1 VTFPHPESLANET
14 LHHLQALIRLNT
26 VNPPGNEILAA
37 DYIARVLRDEGI
49 EPLVLESAPARG
61 NVIARLK
68 GSGELPPLLLYGHT
82 DVVGVESE
90 KWTHPPFEGII
101 ADDFIWGRGALD
113 MKGFV
118 AQQLTVFL
126 NLKRHAKL
134 KRDVIFLAAADEEI
148 GGKDGYG
155 MAWLVKNHSELLR
168 AEFGISEVG
177 GFNIS
182 LGGKRLYMIQTAEKG
197 VCWVKVR
204 AKGRAGHASM
214 PHDDNSIIHLMKAIN
229 RLTTQGMPHHLCEA
243 VRGFIESASAAVGG
257 VTGVALRSLK
267 SPLASRI
274 IFNSAL
280 KDHDLRSNLY
290 AMLHNTATPTRL
302 KAGYQTNVIPSE
314 AEVTIDGRTLPS
326 FDTESFLRELKG
338 VLGNQFE
345 YELLMESPPI
355 QTRHDTGLFK
365 TMASVLKQHDPQ
377 ASVVPYMMSGATDA
391 KYLAPLGIPTYGFT
405 PIQMPPDLK
414 FIELFHAHNER
425 APVAGLGWGARVLYE
440 VVAEYCSQVIT

>member
-1 VTFPHPESLANET
+1 MRPHLQSFTDET
-14 LHHLQALIRLNT
+14 IKHLQALIRLNT

-37 DYIARVLRDEGI
+37 EYIAKVLRDESI
-49 EPLVLESAPARG
+49 EPIVLESAPARG

-68 GSGELPPLLLYGHT
+68 GSGELPSLLLYGHT

-101 ADDFIWGRGALD
+101 ADNFIWGRGALD

-134 KRDVIFLAAADEEI
+134 KRDVIFVATADEEI
-148 GGKDGYG
+148 GGKEGYG

-182 LGGKRLYMIQTAEKG
+182 LGGKRIYLIQVAEKG

-214 PHDDNSIIHLMKAIN
+214 PHSDNSIIHLMKAIN
-229 RLTTQGMPHHLCEA
+229 RLTTQGMPHHLCGA
-243 VRGFIESASAAVGG
+243 VSGFIDSASAAVGG
-257 VTGVALRSLK
+257 VTGIALRSLK

-274 IFNSAL
+274 IFNTVL

-302 KAGYQTNVIPSE
+302 NAGYQTNVIPSE
-314 AEVTIDGRTLPS
+314 AEVTIDGRTLPG
-326 FDTESFLRELKG
+326 FNTESFLRELKS
-338 VLGNQFE
+338 VLG
-345 YELLMESPPI
+345 ELLDYEVIMESPPI
-355 QTRHDTGLFK
+355 QTRHDTELFE
-365 TMASVLKQHDPQ
+365 TMSNTLKRHDPQ
-377 ASVVPYMMSGATDA
+377 AHVVPYMMSGATDA

-414 FIELFHAHNER
+414 FVELFHAHNER
-425 APVAGLGWGARVLYE
+425 APVAGLGWGTGVLYE
-440 VVAEYCSQVIT
+440 VVAKYCS

>member
-1 VTFPHPESLANET
+1 MTQPQPQSLATET
-14 LHHLQALIRLNT
+14 LQHLQALIRLNT

-37 DYIARVLRDEGI
+37 EYIAKVLREEGI
-49 EPLVLESAPARG
+49 EPIVLESAPARG

-68 GSGELPPLLLYGHT
+68 GSGEMPPLLLYGHT

-90 KWTHPPFEGII
+90 KWIHPPFEGII

-118 AQQLTVFL
+118 AQQLAVFL

-134 KRDVIFLAAADEEI
+134 KRDVIFVATADEEI
-148 GGKDGYG
+148 GGKEGYG

-182 LGGKRLYMIQTAEKG
+182 LNGKRMYLIQTAEKG

-204 AKGRAGHASM
+204 ARGRAGHASM
-214 PHDDNSIIHLMKAIN
+214 PHNDNSIIHLTKAIN

-257 VTGVALRSLK
+257 VTGVALQSLK
-267 SPLASRI
+267 SPLVSRI

-302 KAGYQTNVIPSE
+302 NAGYQTNVIPSE
-314 AEVTIDGRTLPS
+314 AEVTIDGRTLPG
-326 FDTESFLRELKG
+326 FDTESFLRELKS
-338 VLGNQFE
+338 VLGNDLE
-345 YELLMESPPI
+345 YEVFIESPPI
-355 QTRHDTGLFK
+355 QTPHDTSLFK
-365 TMASVLKQHDPQ
+365 TMSGVLRRHDPQ
-377 ASVVPYMMSGATDA
+377 AAVVPYMMSGATDA
-391 KYLAPLGIPTYGFT
+391 KYLAPLGTPTYGFT

-425 APVAGLGWGARVLYE
+425 APIAGLGWGTGVLHE
-440 VVAEYCSQVIT
+440 VVAEYCDQVTA

>member
-1 VTFPHPESLANET
+1 MRPHSQSFANET
-14 LHHLQALIRLNT
+14 IQHLQALIRLNT

-37 DYIARVLRDEGI
+37 EYIAKVLRDEGI
-49 EPLVLESAPARG
+49 EPIVLESAPTRG

-82 DVVGVESE
+82 DVVGVELE
-90 KWTHPPFEGII
+90 KWIHPPFEGII

-134 KRDVIFLAAADEEI
+134 KRDVIFVATADEEI
-148 GGKDGYG
+148 GGKEGYG

-177 GFNIS
+177 GFNIW
-182 LGGKRLYMIQTAEKG
+182 LGGKRIYLIQVAEKG

-204 AKGRAGHASM
+204 ARGRPGHASM
-214 PHDDNSIIHLMKAIN
+214 PHNDNSIIHLTKAIQ
-229 RLTTQGMPHHLCEA
+229 RLTTQGMPHHLCSA
-243 VRGFIESASAAVGG
+243 VRGFIDSASATVGG

-274 IFNSAL
+274 IFNTVL

-302 KAGYQTNVIPSE
+302 NAGYQTNVIPSE
-314 AEVTIDGRTLPS
+314 AEVTIDGRTLPG
-326 FDTESFLRELKG
+326 FNTESFLRELKS
-338 VLGNQFE
+338 VLGNEME
-345 YELLMESPPI
+345 YEVVIESPPI
-355 QTRHDTGLFK
+355 QTRHDTMLFK
-365 TMASVLKQHDPQ
+365 TMSDVLRQHDPQ

-425 APVAGLGWGARVLYE
+425 APIAGLGWGTGVLYE
-440 VVAEYCSQVIT
+440 LVAEYCGEVVA

>member
-1 VTFPHPESLANET
+1 MRPHLQSFTDET
-14 LHHLQALIRLNT
+14 IKHLQALIRLNT

-37 DYIARVLRDEGI
+37 EYIAKVLRDESI
-49 EPLVLESAPARG
+49 EPIVLESAPARG

-68 GSGELPPLLLYGHT
+68 GSGELPSLLLYGHT

-101 ADDFIWGRGALD
+101 ADNFIWGRGALD

-134 KRDVIFLAAADEEI
+134 KRDVIFVATADEEI
-148 GGKDGYG
+148 GGKEGYG

-182 LGGKRLYMIQTAEKG
+182 LGGKRIYLIQVAEKG

-214 PHDDNSIIHLMKAIN
+214 PHSDNSIIHLMKAIN
-229 RLTTQGMPHHLCEA
+229 RLTTQGMPHHLCGA
-243 VRGFIESASAAVGG
+243 VSGFIDSASAAVGG
-257 VTGVALRSLK
+257 VTGIALRSLK

-274 IFNSAL
+274 IFNTVL

-302 KAGYQTNVIPSE
+302 NAGYQTNVIPSE
-314 AEVTIDGRTLPS
+314 AEVTIDGRTLPG
-326 FDTESFLRELKG
+326 FNTESFLRELKS
-338 VLGNQFE
+338 VLG
-345 YELLMESPPI
+345 ELLDYEVIMESPPI
-355 QTRHDTGLFK
+355 QTRHDTELFE
-365 TMASVLKQHDPQ
+365 TMSNTLKRHDPQ
-377 ASVVPYMMSGATDA
+377 AHVVPYMMSGATDA

-414 FIELFHAHNER
+414 FVELFHAHNER
-425 APVAGLGWGARVLYE
+425 APVAELGWGTGVLYE
-440 VVAEYCSQVIT
+440 VVAKYCS